1 MQTKIQRWGNS
12 LGLRIPR
19 SFAEE
24 AGVEAGSQVDLSMR
38 DGDLVVRAA
47 RRRTYR
53 LSELLQK
60 VTNKNLHGEVNTG
73 GPRGREVW

>member
-24 AGVEAGSQVDLSMR
+24 AGVEAGSQVDLSVR
-38 DGDLVVRAA
+38 DGDLVVRASK
-47 RRRTYR
+47 RRTYR
-53 LSELLQK
+53 LSDLLEK
-60 VTNKNLHGEVNTG
+60 VTAKNLHDGIDAGE
-73 GPRGREVW
+73 PIGREVW

>member
-19 SFAEE
+19 SFAAE
-24 AGVEAGSQVDLSMR
+24 AGVGAGSEVDLSVQ
-38 DGDLVVRAA
+38 DGDLVVKPA

-53 LSELLQK
+53 LKDLLRK
-60 VTNKNLHGEVNTG
+60 VTARNLHGEVDAG
-73 GPRGREVW
+73 GRVGREVW

>member
-24 AGVEAGSQVDLSMR
+24 AGVEAGSEVELSVR

-47 RRRTYR
+47 KRRTYR
-53 LSELLQK
+53 LSELLEK
-60 VTNKNLHGEVNTG
+60 ITAKNLHGEVDAG
-73 GPRGREVW
+73 GPIGREVW